1 MAKAE
6 SVITIKSE
14 VRPCVIRPYMYRA
27 LWHGW
32 VKYDKAVERHGL
44 DVVAL
49 VEYEGGIVDT
59 MDAMRIKFTDS
70 KERFEEYI
78 WPEGCANDGD

>member
-14 VRPCVIRPYMYRA
+14 VRPCVIRPHMHRA

-32 VKYDKAVERHGL
+32 AKDGNRRNGL

-59 MDAMRIKFTDS
+59 MDAGRIMFTDS
-70 KERFEEYI
+70 RGRFEEYI
-78 WPEGCANDGD
+78 WPEGCAHDGD